1 MEKFITVG
9 MKIFKEWKNLLEL
22 DDKVTLCL
30 GLLSPP
36 LILSSSRIHK
46 VRKFLLYL
54 SMKCSNSASNAQGSK
69 LIIVVV
75 QAGAVKVYVTISGG
89 GDRHSRQKNKERG

>member
-1 MEKFITVG
+1 MEKFIRVG

-54 SMKCSNSASNAQGSK
+54 SMKLLELDDKVTLCLGILSPPLFS
-69 LIIVVV
+69 LLVVST
-75 QAGAVKVYVTISGG
+75 K
-89 GDRHSRQKNKERG
+89 